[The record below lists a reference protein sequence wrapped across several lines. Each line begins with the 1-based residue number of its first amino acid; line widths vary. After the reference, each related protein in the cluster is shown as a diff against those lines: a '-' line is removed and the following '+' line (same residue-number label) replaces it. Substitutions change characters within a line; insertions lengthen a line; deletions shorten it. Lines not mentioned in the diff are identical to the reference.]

1 MHCCFFSVE
10 NLLWL
15 VALFWLG
22 IKKKS
27 TYDMS
32 LDGHDYR
39 AQIRSDDNTPD
50 RQSIAEIAL
59 SLTEDQWRSS
69 RKEFTSNWSRTLAE
83 YDPPQ
88 SLKITS

>member
-1 MHCCFFSVE
+1 
-10 NLLWL
+10 
-15 VALFWLG
+15 
-22 IKKKS
+22 
-27 TYDMS
+27 MS

-50 RQSIAEIAL
+50 RQSIAEITL

-83 YDPPQ
+83 YDPSQ
-88 SLKITS
+88 SLKFIS